1 MSYLRAFSVFYGVFR
16 ASSKEARST
25 IPRSNSQRVAR
36 RRNASLLGG
45 YPRSRHAFKGGFML
59 DSDED
64 EARATK
70 RIIDAGTG
78 ETVGLLYIWE
88 DGCEQPLWFNGV
100 CENAELR
107 QLEEVST

>member
-1 MSYLRAFSVFYGVFR
+1 
-16 ASSKEARST
+16 
-25 IPRSNSQRVAR
+25 
-36 RRNASLLGG
+36 
-45 YPRSRHAFKGGFML
+45 ML

-78 ETVGLLYIWE
+78 ETVGLLYVWE
-88 DGCEQPLWFNGV
+88 DGCEQPLWFNGA

-107 QLEEVST
+107 QLEDVST